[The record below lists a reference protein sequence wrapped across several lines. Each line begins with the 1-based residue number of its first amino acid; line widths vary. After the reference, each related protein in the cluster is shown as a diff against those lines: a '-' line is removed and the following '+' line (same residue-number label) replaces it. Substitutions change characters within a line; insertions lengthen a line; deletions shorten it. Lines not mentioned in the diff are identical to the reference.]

1 MTKLY
6 RKSELGFALMW
17 IAIYVIGTSLAD
29 EASRLIGIEKS
40 VTCAFLALLTGILSV
55 WIAKSGLM
63 KKFGLCSSP
72 VNAGRFLY
80 YIPLIILTSCNLW
93 FGVRMNLS
101 LTETILFA
109 VSMLCVGFLEEIIFR
124 GLLFRAMSRD
134 NITSAIIVSSLTF
147 GIGHIVNLING
158 SGADLVSNLCQIC
171 YATAVGFLFV
181 IIFHRGG
188 SLIPC
193 ILTHSI
199 LNALSVFSP
208 ESTGRQGII
217 VSVIITVIEVVY
229 TLILLRTLPKPET
242 AKDESNE

>member
-17 IAIYVIGTSLAD
+17 IVIYVAGTSLAD
-29 EASRLIGIEKS
+29 EASRAIGIEKS
-40 VTCAFLALLTGILSV
+40 ITCAFLLLLTGILSV
-55 WIAKSGLM
+55 WIVKNGLL
-63 KKFGLCSSP
+63 KKYGLCKTS
-72 VNAGRFLY
+72 VNPGRFLF
-80 YIPLIILTSCNLW
+80 YIPLLILISCNLLT
-93 FGVRMNLS
+93 GVRMNLS
-101 LTETILFA
+101 LIETILFA
-109 VSMLCVGFLEEIIFR
+109 ASMLCVGFLEEIIFR
-124 GLLFRAMSRD
+124 GLLFKAMSRD

-158 SGADLVSNLCQIC
+158 SGADLVSNICQVC

-199 LNALSVFSP
+199 FNALSVFCP
-208 ESTGRQGII
+208 ELTKEQGII
-217 VSVIITVIEVVY
+217 ISVIITVIETAY
-229 TLILLRTLPKPET
+229 ALILLRTLPKPDASE
-242 AKDESNE
+242 KEE